1 MPAPATPDPPISRS
15 VNDRFVARDVPVAGG
30 VMRVGEWRPSALA
43 PTAAG
48 GASGSKPPVIL
59 ALHSMT
65 GAHPAWSWLAAQFPD
80 SRIVAPD
87 LRGRGR
93 SSGLPGPYGI
103 AAHVRDVLAVLD
115 APQLSDVTLVGHSL
129 GAFVAVATLAERPS
143 AFRHTVLVDGGL
155 PLTVPLSMHS
165 ADLLELVLGRPA
177 VGVEFAFSSTA
188 AHRRFWQLHP
198 ALAKDWS
205 TRLGA
210 YADYLVEETL
220 DDHGRIVFRPAASPT
235 AVAAD
240 ARELSGCVDVRERLR
255 AIGGAAVLVTA
266 PRGLAN
272 ELPGIYSRAEREL
285 SADDS
290 CGMSHVE
297 VVGVNHHTIVVTDR
311 GAKALAR
318 VVRRGPVSARV
329 DAQAS

>member
-1 MPAPATPDPPISRS
+1 
-15 VNDRFVARDVPVAGG
+15 
-30 VMRVGEWRPSALA
+30 MRVGEWRPLS
-43 PTAAG
+43 PAASE
-48 GASGSKPPVIL
+48 GAAESRSPVIL

-65 GAHPAWSWLAAQFPD
+65 GAHPAWTWLADQLPD
-80 SRIVAPD
+80 HRIVAPD

-93 SSGLPGPYGI
+93 SAGLPAPYGI

-115 APQLSDVTLVGHSL
+115 ALQLSDVTLVGHSL
-129 GAFVAVATLAERPS
+129 GAFVAVAALAERPS

-177 VGVEFAFSSTA
+177 VGVDFAFSSAA

-210 YADYLVEETL
+210 YADYLVEEAL
-220 DDHGRIVFRPAASPT
+220 DEHARIVFRPVCSGAA
-235 AVAAD
+235 VEAD
-240 ARELSGCVDVRERLR
+240 ARELSGSVEVRRRLR
-255 AIGGAAVLVTA
+255 AIRGAATLITA

-272 ELPGIYSRAEREL
+272 ERPGIYSPGELTL
-285 SADDS
+285 SADDRA
-290 CGMSHVE
+290 GMPHVE
-297 VVGVNHHTIVVTDR
+297 VAGVNHHTIVASDR
-311 GAKALAR
+311 GARALAR
-318 VVRRGPVSARV
+318 VVRRGPAARIE
-329 DAQAS
+329 AQAS